1 MTVEKYDPEKPRV
14 VRLTD
19 TAIEHFKTVAS
30 GKYVKF
36 GIIGG
41 GCAGFQYHWEL
52 YDEPQDHMEQDEQT
66 DYEDFILSIDSHSIM
81 YLLGTTVDYTTDITG
96 SKIDIQNPQAQA
108 GCGCGESVNFNV

>member
-1 MTVEKYDPEKPRV
+1 MTVEKYDPENPKIV
-14 VRLTD
+14 KLTD
-19 TAIEHFKTVAS
+19 SAIGHFNNVAK

-52 YDEPQDHMEQDEQT
+52 YDEPQDHMEKDEQT
-66 DYEDFILSIDSHSIM
+66 DYGEFILSVDSHSIM
-81 YLLGTTVDYTTDITG
+81 YVIGTIIDYTTDITG